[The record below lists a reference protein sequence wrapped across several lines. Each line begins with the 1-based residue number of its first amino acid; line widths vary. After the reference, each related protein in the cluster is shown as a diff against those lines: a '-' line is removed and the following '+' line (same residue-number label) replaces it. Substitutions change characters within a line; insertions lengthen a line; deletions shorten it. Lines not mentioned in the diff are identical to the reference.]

1 MAENAEPSTVPV
13 STSLSGVRPPWAMA
27 MPNTTTAAPSAPT
40 RAPAVSARVPSE
52 LNKPMVI
59 TAVAP
64 TLAPEEMPSR

>member
-1 MAENAEPSTVPV
+1 
-13 STSLSGVRPPWAMA
+13 MA
-27 MPNTTTAAPSAPT
+27 MPNTTTAAPSAPA